1 MRICHLTS
9 VHSRYDTRIFLKE
22 AVSAAEAGHEVY
34 LLVNDNLGD
43 EVNRGVVIQSIH
55 VKERGRLSR
64 IFSKKIK
71 RELLKQAVLINAN
84 IFQFHDPE
92 LLGLGNKLK
101 RRGYNVIY
109 DVHED
114 VPRQI
119 LYKEYL
125 PKLVR
130 GLVAKS
136 FEVYENQSA
145 RKYSSIIVPTPYLKS
160 RFSKLNN
167 SVWEV
172 CNFPRMDDIRFVP
185 EKYGNQNPSCYVGGL
200 TEIRGILEISEAT
213 QIVGQTLVL
222 CGGFDSESFKEQIL
236 SNFNNID
243 YRGQIN
249 REAISEVLMNS
260 SMGFVTLLGAPND
273 YYAYPIKMFEYM
285 AAGIPVIA
293 SNFPLYKEIV
303 EENSCGICVNPAN
316 VTEIVDAIERIQS
329 DAEYAKSLGSQGR
342 KTIKKKYSWEQQI
355 PYLLECYCTVITS
368 K

>member
-34 LLVNDNLGD
+34 LVVNDNLED
-43 EVNRGVVIQSIH
+43 EVNRGVVIKSIH
-55 VKERGRLSR
+55 AKNKGRLSR
-64 IFSKKIK
+64 IFSMRIK
-71 RELLKQAVLINAN
+71 RELLKQATRIDAD

-92 LLGLGNKLK
+92 LLSLGNKL
-101 RRGYNVIY
+101 RRQGHNVIY

-130 GLVAKS
+130 SLVSKS

-145 RKYSSIIVPTPYLKS
+145 RKYNSIVVPTPYLKK
-160 RFSKLNN
+160 RFSKINN

-172 CNFPRMDDIRFVP
+172 CNFPRMDDIRFAP
-185 EKYGNQNPSCYVGGL
+185 ESYDNQNPSCYVGGL
-200 TEIRGILEISEAT
+200 TEIRGIWEISEAT
-213 QIVGQTLVL
+213 QVAGQALVL
-222 CGGFDSESFKEQIL
+222 CGEFDSESLKDQIL
-236 SNFNNID
+236 GKFNNVD

-249 REAISEVLMNS
+249 REAISKVLINS

-293 SNFPLYKEIV
+293 SNFPIYKKIV
-303 EENSCGICVNPAN
+303 EENSCGICVNPTN
-316 VTEIVDAIERIQS
+316 VTEIVDAIKRIKS
-329 DAEYAKSLGSQGR
+329 DAEYAKKLGNQGR
-342 KTIKKKYSWEQQI
+342 KAIEIKYSWEQQI
-355 PYLLECYCTVITS
+355 PDLLECYHGVKS
-368 K
+368 S

>member
-1 MRICHLTS
+1 MKICHLTS
-9 VHSRYDTRIFLKE
+9 VHSRYDSRIFLKE

-34 LLVNDNLGD
+34 LLVNDNTKD
-43 EVNRGVVIQSIH
+43 EINRGVVIKSIH

-71 RELLKQAVLINAN
+71 RELLKQAVQIDAD

-92 LLGLGNKLK
+92 LLGLGKKLR

-119 LYKEYL
+119 LFKEYL

-130 GLVAKS
+130 GLVSKS

-145 RKYSSIIVPTPYLKS
+145 RKYNSIVVPTPYLKN

-172 CNFPRMDDIRFVP
+172 CNFPRMDDIKFAP
-185 EKYGNQNPSCYVGGL
+185 EKYDNQNPSCYVGGL
-200 TEIRGILEISEAT
+200 TEMRGIFEISEAT
-213 QIVGQTLVL
+213 QVAGQTLIL
-222 CGGFDSESFKEQIL
+222 CGEFFSKSMRKEILDKFD
-236 SNFNNID
+236 NID
-243 YRGQIN
+243 YRGQVD
-249 REAISEVLMNS
+249 RKEISKILANS
-260 SMGFVTLLGAPND
+260 SIGFVTLLGAPND

-293 SNFPLYKEIV
+293 SNFPLYKKIV
-303 EENSCGICVNPAN
+303 EGNSCGICVNPTN
-316 VTEIVDAIERIQS
+316 VAEIVDAIKRIQS

-342 KTIKKKYSWEQQI
+342 KAIEEKYSWEQQI
-355 PYLLECYCTVITS
+355 PSLMECYGAVIAS
-368 K
+368 

>member
-1 MRICHLTS
+1 MKICHLTS

-34 LLVNDNLGD
+34 LLVNDNVKD
-43 EVNRGVVIQSIH
+43 EVNRGVVIKSIRT
-55 VKERGRLSR
+55 KDRGRLSR

-71 RELLKQAVLINAN
+71 RELLKQAVQINADV
-84 IFQFHDPE
+84 FQFHDPE
-92 LLGLGNKLK
+92 LLGLGNKLR

-130 GLVAKS
+130 GLVSKS

-145 RKYSSIIVPTPYLKS
+145 RKYNSIVVPTPYLKN

-172 CNFPRMDDIRFVP
+172 CNFPRMDDIRFAP
-185 EKYGNQNPSCYVGGL
+185 EKYDNQNPSCYIGGL
-200 TEIRGILEISEAT
+200 TEIRGISEISEAT
-213 QIVGQTLVL
+213 QIVGQTLIL
-222 CGGFDSESFKEQIL
+222 CGEFDSESLKEQIL
-236 SNFNNID
+236 GKFNNVN

-303 EENSCGICVNPAN
+303 EGNLCGICVDPSN
-316 VTEIVDAIERIQS
+316 VAEIVDAIKRIQS
-329 DAEYAKSLGSQGR
+329 DTEYAKSLGNQGR
-342 KTIKKKYSWEQQI
+342 KAIEEKYSWEQQT
-355 PYLLECYCTVITS
+355 PSLLECYGAVIAR
-368 K
+368 